1 VVWTQTAIFPPNCAP
16 KMRENQQLF
25 FELRFVSRIFKKFQ
39 HHAIQT
45 NMVHHFGGF
54 FHQVK
59 VCQPIGSKDFIQT
72 VIRISRRLYSSLY
85 DAAQNSDVFSN
96 IQN

>member
-1 VVWTQTAIFPPNCAP
+1 MSANRDLFRRTVFQ

-25 FELRFVSRIFKKFQ
+25 FELRFASRIFKEFQ
-39 HHAIQT
+39 HQAIQT

-72 VIRISRRLYSSLY
+72 VIRISRRLYLFLS
-85 DAAQNSDVFSN
+85 
-96 IQN
+96 